1 MVERRRRGDEKE
13 VQERKE
19 KAKLQRREERQIDRD
34 EKHPQKQQKVP
45 AEEQQWPENMPE
57 WEERKSLLAQRR
69 VESVRLLTVLLNR
82 VKRQTVAYSWSHSER
97 YKENVTK
104 CSTTK

>member
-1 MVERRRRGDEKE
+1 MPRNRRGDEKE
-13 VQERKE
+13 VKRE
-19 KAKLQRREERQIDRD
+19 KTKLSSREERQIDGD
-34 EKHPQKQQKVP
+34 EKHPPQQQKVP

-82 VKRQTVAYSWSHSER
+82 VKVRLF
-97 YKENVTK
+97 
-104 CSTTK
+104 